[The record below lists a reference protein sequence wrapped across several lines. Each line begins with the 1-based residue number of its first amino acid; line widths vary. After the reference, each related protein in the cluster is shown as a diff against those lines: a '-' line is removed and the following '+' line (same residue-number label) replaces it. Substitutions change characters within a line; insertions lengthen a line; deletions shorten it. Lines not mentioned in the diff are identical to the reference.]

1 MTHDAETVFVH
12 QVEFAYN
19 RLHAVGPVQNRK
31 ENRLA
36 SADQNYSFDCPQ
48 CDERLSVSRE
58 KMGNQIHCV
67 HCGEQIH
74 APSPMST
81 ADKLLAGL
89 IDDDEFEHPG
99 SLKIDGIEDDQED
112 GSSWHLKCHICD
124 STLLVSVQQVGKK
137 VKCNDCYSMLD
148 VLPNAAARKLGVGIA
163 DGADLEVI
171 DEDIV
176 IPAPSTSKKRASD
189 SSELTLAPALELAP
203 EITEAQKETF
213 LDELV
218 EEDIPMELTSEH
230 LDEDEP
236 IELMEP
242 VATAKTADPMFD
254 LGAPDSSEDDDDD
267 SDEMI
272 EMLDIAPEELNQP
285 AAIVAP
291 VANARSAPT
300 ELPRMPR
307 KGKRP
312 AAIPVEADDE
322 DEAPVRV
329 HAKRRPNKKQSATP
343 ARARAS
349 RGFLFEDAPM
359 SDVLDKAMGV
369 LKTGNIWIWAL
380 VSIVVMAIGS
390 SIWHWLAPDQLDAET
405 SSLANRMLYWG
416 AGTIFGLGVFF
427 IGYIILMYVCGV
439 IFRETAQGETKV
451 DSVKA
456 TDAADFTSTMLL
468 FGFSMAIAALPCMF
482 FGYMWLS
489 IPVQFLLGG
498 CFLYAAWK
506 NQAAFSIISGSIV
519 SSFSQCS
526 ESWKKWLAVAGISA
540 AGGIIGG
547 LLLEVY
553 WPIISVFT
561 SIAGSIVVAMSTL
574 LYAAVSG
581 WHCGNVVEKMN
592 QADAQ

>member
-1 MTHDAETVFVH
+1 
-12 QVEFAYN
+12 
-19 RLHAVGPVQNRK
+19 
-31 ENRLA
+31 
-36 SADQNYSFDCPQ
+36 
-48 CDERLSVSRE
+48 
-58 KMGNQIHCV
+58 MGNQIHCV

-81 ADKLLAGL
+81 AEKLLAGL
-89 IDDDEFEHPG
+89 IEEDEFEHPG
-99 SLKIDGIEDDQED
+99 SLKIDGIEDDKDD
-112 GSSWHLKCHICD
+112 GSSWHMKCHICD

-148 VLPNAAARKLGVGIA
+148 VLPNAAAKKLGIGVA
-163 DGADLEVI
+163 DGSDLEVI
-171 DEDIV
+171 DEEIV
-176 IPAPSTSKKRASD
+176 VPSASRRASD
-189 SSELTLAPALELAP
+189 SSELTLAPALDLAP
-203 EITEAQKETF
+203 EITEAQKETY

-218 EEDIPMELTSEH
+218 EEDIPMDLTSEH

-236 IELMEP
+236 IALMEP
-242 VATAKTADPMFD
+242 VTAATTANPAFD
-254 LGAPDSSEDDDDD
+254 LGVPDSMEGDDDDD

-272 EMLDIAPEELNQP
+272 EMLDISPEELNQP
-285 AAIVAP
+285 AAFVAP
-291 VANARSAPT
+291 ATTARSAPT

-312 AAIPVEADDE
+312 AAIPVESDDDE
-322 DEAPVRV
+322 EEAPVRV
-329 HAKRRPNKKQSATP
+329 HAKRRPKKKQSATSGRS
-343 ARARAS
+343 RAPK
-349 RGFLFEDAPM
+349 GFQFEDAPM

-369 LKTGNIWIWAL
+369 LKTGKIWIWAL

-390 SIWHWLAPDQLDAET
+390 SVWHWLGPHLLDSET
-405 SSLANRMLYWG
+405 SSLANRILYWG
-416 AGTIFGLGVFF
+416 AGSIFGLGVFF
-427 IGYIILMYVCGV
+427 IGYIILMFVCGV

-451 DSVKA
+451 DSVSA

-489 IPVQFLLGG
+489 LPVQFLLGG

-526 ESWKKWLAVAGISA
+526 QSWKKWLAVVGISA
-540 AGGIIGG
+540 AGGIVGG
-547 LLLEVY
+547 LLMEVY

-592 QADAQ
+592 QADA